1 MPPSSAKCRGNG
13 ASVAAEARAELD
25 AIWYNILTE
34 SGSIAAADR
43 VVDAITERFYL
54 LGQYPRVGRVRD
66 DLRPGLRSY
75 PVGEYMVIY
84 TIKES
89 AAVILHVFPA
99 RRDILSLINPL

>member
-1 MPPSSAKCRGNG
+1 MAHP
-13 ASVAAEARAELD
+13 VAAEARAELD
-25 AIWYNILTE
+25 AIWYNIVKE

-43 VVDAITERFYL
+43 VIDAITERFYP

-75 PVGEYMVIY
+75 PVGEYIIIY
-84 TIKES
+84 TIEGS
-89 AAVILHVFPA
+89 DAVILHVFPT